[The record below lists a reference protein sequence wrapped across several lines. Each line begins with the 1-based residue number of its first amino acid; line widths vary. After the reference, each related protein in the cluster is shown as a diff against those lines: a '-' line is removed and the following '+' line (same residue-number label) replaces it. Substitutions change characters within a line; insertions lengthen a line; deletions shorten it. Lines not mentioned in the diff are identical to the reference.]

1 MEVFGIIIFV
11 AILIIK
17 QLAANEKEQDGT
29 GLPDLPDTP
38 VREEKTPR
46 TAADALTG
54 SMSAGGAMKSINR
67 ALDELDAARED
78 KRSLSAQDLRRG
90 FEDLKMAPRAA
101 AQKIRAA
108 QEQRNADERESSER
122 RWELARRKQ
131 ADRSEVHSIHMD
143 SCEERLENVK
153 ILYDAGILD
162 REEYQQRVRR
172 IKKAHALRED

>member
-17 QLAANEKEQDGT
+17 QLAANEEDKGGAEI
-29 GLPDLPDTP
+29 PDLPDTP
-38 VREEKTPR
+38 VQ
-46 TAADALTG
+46 ADVLTG
-54 SMSAGGAMKSINR
+54 SLTGGGTMKSINR
-67 ALDELDAARED
+67 APDELDAAREE
-78 KRSLSAQDLRRG
+78 KRTLSAQDLRRG
-90 FEDLKMAPRAA
+90 FEELKMAPRAQ
-101 AQKIRAA
+101 AQKIKAA

-122 RWELARRKQ
+122 RWELARKKQ

>member
-38 VREEKTPR
+38 VQ
-46 TAADALTG
+46 ADVLTG
-54 SMSAGGAMKSINR
+54 SMTGGGTMKSINR
-67 ALDELDAARED
+67 APDELDAARED

-101 AQKIRAA
+101 AQKIRAT

>member
-1 MEVFGIIIFV
+1 MEVFGIIILV
-11 AILIIK
+11 AIVIIK
-17 QLAANEKEQDGT
+17 QLAANEEEKGGAEI
-29 GLPDLPDTP
+29 PDLPDTP
-38 VREEKTPR
+38 VREEKAPR
-46 TAADALTG
+46 TYADALTG
-54 SMSAGGAMKSINR
+54 DGAMKSINR
-67 ALDELDAARED
+67 ALDELDAAREE
-78 KRSLSAQDLRRG
+78 KRTLSAQDLRRG
-90 FEDLKMAPRAA
+90 FEDLQKAPRAA
-101 AQKIRAA
+101 AQKIKAA

-131 ADRSEVHSIHMD
+131 ADRGEVHSIHMD